1 MTYCLFSCLTHFL
14 NTFTPFFIPFVCS
27 ISEFELFQGMLH
39 TNVWLKS
46 PFYVRFVHLIC
57 KNQQEKPNAAG
68 HPERPLDFPSK
79 RSLNLHAPLR
89 RLFAVNMPLSGFEPS
104 TQWSKIKHI
113 TSTLLRIRCL
123 KESRKHKNYVKPP
136 ELYTASL
143 VIEQILPNWLLYTQS
158 QWTCARD
165 VFISRDISPITSLFM
180 RGRLVAKYSGNI

>member
-27 ISEFELFQGMLH
+27 ISEFELFQRMLH

-89 RLFAVNMPLSGFEPS
+89 RLFAVLLTTGFIYYPFPESISTVYITNEPH
-104 TQWSKIKHI
+104 WPAGRNFNKGMYK
-113 TSTLLRIRCL
+113 
-123 KESRKHKNYVKPP
+123 
-136 ELYTASL
+136 
-143 VIEQILPNWLLYTQS
+143 S
-158 QWTCARD
+158 Q
-165 VFISRDISPITSLFM
+165 F
-180 RGRLVAKYSGNI
+180 LVAKEHGFC

>member
-27 ISEFELFQGMLH
+27 ISEFELFQRMLH

-89 RLFAVNMPLSGFEPS
+89 RLFADR
-104 TQWSKIKHI
+104 WS
-113 TSTLLRIRCL
+113 IRSPFHNSPACCF
-123 KESRKHKNYVKPP
+123 NYPP
-136 ELYTASL
+136 VDTCAVVSL
-143 VIEQILPNWLLYTQS
+143 VAIILFLGQGSVLCSAWLIYLPPVICS
-158 QWTCARD
+158 ILARVSKSIILIQWKSW
-165 VFISRDISPITSLFM
+165 I
-180 RGRLVAKYSGNI
+180 

>member
-14 NTFTPFFIPFVCS
+14 NTFTPFFILFVCS
-27 ISEFELFQGMLH
+27 ISEFELFQRMLH

-89 RLFAVNMPLSGFEPS
+89 RLFAVIMLCISMPTIYSIKHVSIKLCIYYICYMSKHFVNDIIYIYLNILCFI
-104 TQWSKIKHI
+104 WDNFFSKI
-113 TSTLLRIRCL
+113 
-123 KESRKHKNYVKPP
+123 
-136 ELYTASL
+136 
-143 VIEQILPNWLLYTQS
+143 
-158 QWTCARD
+158 
-165 VFISRDISPITSLFM
+165 
-180 RGRLVAKYSGNI
+180 

>member
-27 ISEFELFQGMLH
+27 ISEFELFQRMLH

-89 RLFAVNMPLSGFEPS
+89 RLFAVSVCVNIHS
-104 TQWSKIKHI
+104 
-113 TSTLLRIRCL
+113 
-123 KESRKHKNYVKPP
+123 N
-136 ELYTASL
+136 
-143 VIEQILPNWLLYTQS
+143 
-158 QWTCARD
+158 D
-165 VFISRDISPITSLFM
+165 
-180 RGRLVAKYSGNI
+180 GRLFTPALCDCSSQTYFIV

>member
-14 NTFTPFFIPFVCS
+14 NTFTPFFILFVCS
-27 ISEFELFQGMLH
+27 ISEFELFQRMLH

-89 RLFAVNMPLSGFEPS
+89 RLFAVLLGYIFIYMFTNFLLQCPHSPQVVTTCGPF
-104 TQWSKIKHI
+104 IKEF
-113 TSTLLRIRCL
+113 T
-123 KESRKHKNYVKPP
+123 
-136 ELYTASL
+136 
-143 VIEQILPNWLLYTQS
+143 
-158 QWTCARD
+158 
-165 VFISRDISPITSLFM
+165 
-180 RGRLVAKYSGNI
+180 

>member
-27 ISEFELFQGMLH
+27 ISEFELFQRMLH

-89 RLFAVNMPLSGFEPS
+89 RLFAVILGG
-104 TQWSKIKHI
+104 KG
-113 TSTLLRIRCL
+113 LLCFLATYMSL
-123 KESRKHKNYVKPP
+123 KLEN
-136 ELYTASL
+136 T
-143 VIEQILPNWLLYTQS
+143 
-158 QWTCARD
+158 
-165 VFISRDISPITSLFM
+165 
-180 RGRLVAKYSGNI
+180 